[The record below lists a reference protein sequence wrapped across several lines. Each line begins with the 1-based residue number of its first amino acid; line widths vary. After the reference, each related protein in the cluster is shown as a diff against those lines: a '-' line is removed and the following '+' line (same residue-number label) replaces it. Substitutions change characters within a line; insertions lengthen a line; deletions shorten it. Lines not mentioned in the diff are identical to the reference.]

1 MQNGDQI
8 SSGINGQGVV
18 FDVDIQEVLELVGTI
33 VVEVELE
40 DLWGEVVFMC
50 GGVELSQKISDYFQ
64 LEYYCVPFVAF
75 LFLFLGYFFQAM
87 CQNLSIWLF
96 ADEFVFKYIEFA
108 LFFA

>member
-40 DLWGEVVFMC
+40 DL
-50 GGVELSQKISDYFQ
+50 
-64 LEYYCVPFVAF
+64 
-75 LFLFLGYFFQAM
+75 
-87 CQNLSIWLF
+87 
-96 ADEFVFKYIEFA
+96 
-108 LFFA
+108 